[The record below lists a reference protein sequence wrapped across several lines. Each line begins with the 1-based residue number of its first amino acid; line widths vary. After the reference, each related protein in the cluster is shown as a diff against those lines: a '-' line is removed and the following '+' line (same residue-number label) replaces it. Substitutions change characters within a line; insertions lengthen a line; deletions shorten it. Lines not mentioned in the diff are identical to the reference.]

1 MTKQEI
7 EDRLAKLEK
16 SISWLEWA
24 TGKAASVYTDIAL
37 AYDAHVQQLADAKAE
52 QAQLKHMLASL
63 S

>member
-1 MTKQEI
+1 MSKEDI
-7 EDRLAKLEK
+7 EKRLAKLEK

-24 TGKAASVYTDIAL
+24 TGSAASAYTDIAL

-52 QAQLKHMLASL
+52 QAALKRMLAEL